1 MIVDQNRGSG
11 SIAVPSFGFQFWQ
24 CLAIS
29 GDIGNSRYVSLFL
42 MLHITNGE
50 SVTGT
55 FRQVR
60 FPGTYI
66 AWKDSLHDGPVP
78 QTGTLSELSDIR
90 AQTLAAFGWGAYE
103 TLRDDFAN
111 RDRTL
116 QDFRKHQDVVLWFEH
131 DLYDQLQLL
140 QLLDWFEQQDIEGIN
155 LDLVQIDSYPGVR
168 PFYGLGQLSRPQ
180 LARLFPMRKRVTHS
194 QRSIATETWRAF
206 RAEDP
211 ADLLA
216 ISQQNIPEMPF
227 LAAALVRFL
236 EEYPST
242 ADGLSRTERQVLHAA
257 AASKRKKAEIY
268 MESRK
273 QEDVPWGDASVYLR
287 LNWLAAGPNPALIES
302 PKNEFT
308 ITDAGRQ
315 LLEGKSDWIKLQGKV
330 DRWLGGV
337 HLTGENASWRWD
349 KDKKTLIAA

>member
-1 MIVDQNRGSG
+1 
-11 SIAVPSFGFQFWQ
+11 
-24 CLAIS
+24 
-29 GDIGNSRYVSLFL
+29 

-60 FPGTYI
+60 FPGTYL
-66 AWKDSLHDGPVP
+66 AWNDSLHDGPVP

-90 AQTLAAFGWGAYE
+90 AQALASFGWSEYDKLQPG
-103 TLRDDFAN
+103 FAT

-131 DLYDQLQLL
+131 DLYDQLQLI
-140 QLLDWFEQQDIEGIN
+140 QLLDWFEQQDLEGIN

-168 PFYGLGQLSRPQ
+168 PFYGLGQLSGPQ
-180 LARLFPMRKRVTHS
+180 LARLFPMRKRVTHA
-194 QRSIATETWRAF
+194 QRSIATEVWRAF

-211 ADLLA
+211 TDLAA
-216 ISQQNIPEMPF
+216 ISQQKFAEMPF

-242 ADGLSRTERQVLHAA
+242 RDGLSRTERQLLQAV
-257 AASKRKKAEIY
+257 ASGRRKKADIY

-273 QEDVPWGDASVYLR
+273 QENVPWGDLSVYLR
-287 LNWLAAGPNPALIES
+287 LAWLSVGPNPALIES
-302 PKNEFT
+302 SKNEFS
-308 ITDAGRQ
+308 ITDAGQQ
-315 LLEGKSDWIKLQGKV
+315 LLEGKADWIKLQGGI

-337 HLTGENASWRWD
+337 HLTGEQPKWRWD
-349 KDKKTLIAA
+349 NEKKTLIGN